1 MANIRFNPWSE
12 EYKRPFG
19 AIKAGQTAG
28 FMIEV
33 YDAYVKSVELESEL
47 VILEASKSQLQA
59 NNDGLIDSLNKA
71 SDTAQKNKVDY
82 ETKMKEYEAKVKE
95 TKSTI
100 KYVEVKS
107 NECED
112 IKRILDDVRN
122 NGY

>member
-1 MANIRFNPWSE
+1 MISDKVYIALLVVWSILLVN
-12 EYKRPFG
+12 Y
-19 AIKAGQTAG
+19 
-28 FMIEV
+28 
-33 YDAYVKSVELESEL
+33 YVKSVELESEL
-47 VILEASKSQLQA
+47 AVLAASKSQLKA

-71 SDTAQKNKVDY
+71 SDIAQKNKVDY

-112 IKRILDDVRN
+112 IKRILDDIRN
-122 NGY
+122 SGY